1 MGSKTILNIKNDERK
16 AHDGVLTLINLRRT
30 LVSTMKAEDRN
41 DEKTDW
47 LSVIARSLAFICLDK
62 ANLREKSVGEQAE
75 FLQNLGLPRKATANI
90 LNTSVNSL
98 QVLASLA
105 RKKKRGQ
112 RAKRK

>member
-1 MGSKTILNIKNDERK
+1 MQ
-16 AHDGVLTLINLRRT
+16 
-30 LVSTMKAEDRN
+30 AEDRN

-47 LSVIARSLAFICLDK
+47 PSVIARSLAFICLDK
-62 ANLREKSVGEQAE
+62 ANLRDKPVGEQAE
-75 FLQNLGLPRKATANI
+75 FLQNLGLPRKDAANM
-90 LNTSVNSL
+90 LNTTVNSL

>member
-1 MGSKTILNIKNDERK
+1 MQ
-16 AHDGVLTLINLRRT
+16 
-30 LVSTMKAEDRN
+30 AEDRN
-41 DEKTDW
+41 SEEADW

-62 ANLREKSVGEQAE
+62 ANLREKPVGEQAE
-75 FLQNLGLPRKATANI
+75 FLQNLGLPRKDAANM
-90 LNTSVNSL
+90 LNTTVNSL

>member
-1 MGSKTILNIKNDERK
+1 MGAMETD
-16 AHDGVLTLINLRRT
+16 
-30 LVSTMKAEDRN
+30 DRN
-41 DEKTDW
+41 NDNIDW
-47 LSVIARSLAFICLDK
+47 LAVIARCLTFICLDK

-75 FLQNLGLPRKATANI
+75 FLQNMGLPRKDAATL

-112 RAKRK
+112 RAKRR

>member
-1 MGSKTILNIKNDERK
+1 MGAMET
-16 AHDGVLTLINLRRT
+16 
-30 LVSTMKAEDRN
+30 EDRN
-41 DEKTDW
+41 NDKTDW
-47 LSVIARSLAFICLDK
+47 LAVIARCLTFICLDK

-75 FLQNLGLPRKATANI
+75 FLQNMGLPRKDAATL

-112 RAKRK
+112 RAKRR